1 MGKEGELAGSRQY
14 LYSVALGSCLLHP
27 GPLDRA
33 WLSEANKLEGLVE
46 EDTSPN
52 TGVYGFP
59 QRLGL
64 PASRP
69 RGLLPCPRQEPVPA
83 QKFSS
88 GSRRAMRVVSS
99 LLGRPNILACR
110 TRKELEGKIV
120 HNHVCLQSAAS
131 TWASPRLWRWGGCGS
146 RHRGCSQESHS
157 PSSPPAGPPFATSQG
172 LCQRCSSHRP
182 LPMSHQTWARDPG
195 LASDTPPP
203 EEVCRCLLGTFSL

>member
-46 EDTSPN
+46 EGTSPN

-110 TRKELEGKIV
+110 TRKELEGKTV

-131 TWASPRLWRWGGCGS
+131 TWASPRLWRWGLWEQTPWLLTGKPFPVLPTSRSSLCHVPGS
-146 RHRGCSQESHS
+146 MPTMLL
-157 PSSPPAGPPFATSQG
+157 PSSFANE
-172 LCQRCSSHRP
+172 SS
-182 LPMSHQTWARDPG
+182 D
-195 LASDTPPP
+195 
-203 EEVCRCLLGTFSL
+203 VGT